1 MRPQYNREIISP
13 KVAVPVETEPAQQDS
28 SPFVLVVDDDIFFRE
43 HVASFLRRRHF
54 EVLEAADSQSAYA
67 LAIRHHPMVA
77 IVDIVLP
84 KHPLAPAQTNRNQ
97 GIELASRLKQADRSM
112 AVVIYSG
119 FPDRSRAVLEL
130 AAEGVRGLAYIV
142 KGFRSGPAVLLQAI
156 EEARAGHIMIRSDEP
171 DGATSLVDQFWAR
184 LTAKEQE
191 LIGRAVELFPTL
203 SARERE
209 VAFALAHAQTVQG
222 TADLLGMAE
231 ATAEKHINHIY
242 SKLELDRADLEE
254 SPLRKSILLAKVCW
268 LVELQ
273 GDQEGG

>member
-1 MRPQYNREIISP
+1 MAAHVQ
-13 KVAVPVETEPAQQDS
+13 TEPAQQDK
-28 SPFVLVVDDDIFFRE
+28 SPSVLVVDDDVFFRGF
-43 HVASFLRRRHF
+43 VASFLRRRHF
-54 EVLEAADSQSAYA
+54 EVLETADSQSACD
-67 LAIRHHPMVA
+67 LAAHNHPVVA
-77 IVDIVLP
+77 IVDIVIP
-84 KHPLAPAQTNRNQ
+84 ERPNTPARTSRNQ
-97 GIELASRLKQADRSM
+97 GIELARRLKQADRSM
-112 AVVIYSG
+112 GVVICSG

-171 DGATSLVDQFWAR
+171 DGATALANQFWAR

-191 LIGRAVELFPTL
+191 LIGRAMGLIPTL

-231 ATAEKHINHIY
+231 NTAEKHVNHIY
-242 SKLELDRADLEE
+242 KKLELDRADREE
-254 SPLRKSILLAKVCW
+254 PPLRKSILLAKVCW
-268 LVELQ
+268 LLEMQ
-273 GDQEGG
+273 DDRERE